1 MSAAV
6 SPSVA
11 EAQASLAP
19 AAAFRP
25 DLVIFDKDG
34 TLVCFH
40 TMWNSWVEELARRMV
55 AEVRQDTVAEEL
67 YDMLGYD
74 GATQKVRLG
83 MLAEKTHPY
92 IKQKVG
98 EMLVTRYQLPEE
110 EAARVMDKIWFD
122 TPEDLQIKSTGDLGG
137 LFRQLKKQ
145 GIKIAIC
152 TSDSREGTAE
162 FLSALSLSG
171 LVDMVL
177 CGDDAASIAKPDP
190 HNALHI
196 CAQLGVAPARA
207 VMVGDTPADTI
218 MGQAAHLGLTV
229 GVLTGVGSNGD
240 LSDADVIVESVGE
253 VVELVTDQEAARV
266 APVNL
271 TSRGLAKIAG
281 HTD

>member
-1 MSAAV
+1 MFNLRCTAGGRRCSRSLQQLQPLQSPLRLMSAAV

-55 AEVRQDTVAEEL
+55 AEVGQRKKYLERCKNIWLLLQQVRQDTVAGEL

-145 GIKIAIC
+145 GSGYRK
-152 TSDSREGTAE
+152 TREFHSIS
-162 FLSALSLSG
+162 FLLF
-171 LVDMVL
+171 
-177 CGDDAASIAKPDP
+177 
-190 HNALHI
+190 
-196 CAQLGVAPARA
+196 
-207 VMVGDTPADTI
+207 
-218 MGQAAHLGLTV
+218 
-229 GVLTGVGSNGD
+229 
-240 LSDADVIVESVGE
+240 
-253 VVELVTDQEAARV
+253 
-266 APVNL
+266 
-271 TSRGLAKIAG
+271 
-281 HTD
+281 

>member
-1 MSAAV
+1 MSTAV

-55 AEVRQDTVAEEL
+55 AEVGQRKKYLERCKNIWLLLQQVRQDTVAGEL

-145 GIKIAIC
+145 GSGYRK
-152 TSDSREGTAE
+152 TREFHSIS
-162 FLSALSLSG
+162 FLLF
-171 LVDMVL
+171 
-177 CGDDAASIAKPDP
+177 
-190 HNALHI
+190 
-196 CAQLGVAPARA
+196 
-207 VMVGDTPADTI
+207 
-218 MGQAAHLGLTV
+218 
-229 GVLTGVGSNGD
+229 
-240 LSDADVIVESVGE
+240 
-253 VVELVTDQEAARV
+253 
-266 APVNL
+266 
-271 TSRGLAKIAG
+271 
-281 HTD
+281 

>member
-1 MSAAV
+1 MFNLRCTAGGRRCSRSLQPLQPLQSPLRLMSAAV

-55 AEVRQDTVAEEL
+55 AEVGQRKKYLERCKNIWLLLQQVRQDTVAGEL

-145 GIKIAIC
+145 GSGYRV
-152 TSDSREGTAE
+152 TRESHSIS
-162 FLSALSLSG
+162 FLLF
-171 LVDMVL
+171 
-177 CGDDAASIAKPDP
+177 
-190 HNALHI
+190 
-196 CAQLGVAPARA
+196 
-207 VMVGDTPADTI
+207 
-218 MGQAAHLGLTV
+218 
-229 GVLTGVGSNGD
+229 
-240 LSDADVIVESVGE
+240 
-253 VVELVTDQEAARV
+253 
-266 APVNL
+266 
-271 TSRGLAKIAG
+271 
-281 HTD
+281 